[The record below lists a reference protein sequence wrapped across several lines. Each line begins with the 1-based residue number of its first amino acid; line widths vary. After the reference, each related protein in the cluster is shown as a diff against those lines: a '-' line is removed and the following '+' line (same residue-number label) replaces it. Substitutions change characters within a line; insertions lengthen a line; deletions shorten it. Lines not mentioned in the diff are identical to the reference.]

1 MIEMNKNTDVRPRAS
16 RFSRQQIK
24 QSGQKL
30 LSGDFFCVLISI
42 LINFLKSK
50 RIKSLSAVN
59 NNNSES
65 NKGSCRYEV
74 EEEKKCEM
82 GGGGGCDVFGKE
94 VLQAPSATIGAAS
107 TSKLPRKL
115 IDDCNGVVPRKLRSA
130 MKKRNRESVSPP
142 FPDSKK
148 LSHTHGGVESLKRDG
163 LKKLGL
169 KVTLPGP
176 DWSSKQSVCGPITKD
191 EEEVVETLYSLAGMF
206 ANNEE
211 PKNEC
216 KLGNASLDTSPSTLQ
231 ERSESDS
238 PNIEAVKEDLNS
250 ICLPRID
257 EAAEETWHIET
268 AKVDCLNEPNFQEWP
283 TLSSDKVQG
292 ELGSCVAQVN
302 LPTMFAKQEE
312 LKPLCDSF
320 NLFIAPEQY
329 QDTVR
334 VKQPTQ
340 LDTSLERKPDI
351 ALGLTATVSQQDQRH
366 TICQSKTN
374 GSALWPGLSSTVSS
388 GACNY
393 GSSSQC
399 SATKFPSWMDTDCG
413 ATRPSSFQKCS
424 STGKASKVNTGK
436 RSWKRSSTHVYISR
450 LIRVLQIPESRDSL
464 PLHLNQLRPHDILRQ
479 GVFMTINNFNGNR
492 NGLNGATP
500 SRAIV
505 SMTDKNS
512 NQVGIGTL
520 QRQRLHQ
527 DQPQTPSGVYNSQK
541 QTFNF
546 LSLSTGGGSLEA
558 NNISNGV
565 GNRSEQSAQQQFPYL
580 HSHLQQ
586 QHSTLASFPMSQ
598 AYCTSSSY
606 PDQPAA
612 QQARVPQ
619 PSCFGNL
626 YCGSRTS
633 PSGFAKQQQKQ
644 QQEHQEQLQR
654 LWEAQLAAAQ
664 YRTSAN
670 SATTT
675 QFPNW
680 QNGRQ
685 DLPTQVS
692 RGQPTIPTLSSQEAP
707 GPKYAQI
714 SQQQLM
720 TITTLPHARVRR
732 QDHHLSSV
740 YEETGGGF
748 RTVGALPLQLLCNE
762 L

>member
-1 MIEMNKNTDVRPRAS
+1 MIEMNKNKDVRPRAS

-30 LSGDFFCVLISI
+30 LSGLNGGDFVVSWE
-42 LINFLKSK
+42 KSK
-50 RIKSLSAVN
+50 RIKRLSAVN

-65 NKGSCRYEV
+65 NKGSCSYEV

-82 GGGGGCDVFGKE
+82 GGGGGCDVFDKE
-94 VLQAPSATIGAAS
+94 VLQAPSATIGTAS
-107 TSKLPRKL
+107 TSNKRFKLPRKL

-148 LSHTHGGVESLKRDG
+148 LSHSHGGVESLKRDG

-169 KVTLPGP
+169 KVTQPGP

-206 ANNEE
+206 TNNEE
-211 PKNEC
+211 PKNDC
-216 KLGNASLDTSPSTLQ
+216 KLGNASLDASRSTLQ

-238 PNIEAVKEDLNS
+238 PIIEAVKEDLNS

-257 EAAEETWHIET
+257 EAAEETWHVET
-268 AKVDCLNEPNFQEWP
+268 AKVDCLNEPSFQDWP

-329 QDTVR
+329 QDTVK
-334 VKQPTQ
+334 VKQSAQ
-340 LDTSLERKPDI
+340 LETSLERKPDI

-374 GSALWPGLSSTVSS
+374 GPALWPGLSSTVSS

-393 GSSSQC
+393 GSSSQS

-450 LIRVLQIPESRDSL
+450 LIQVLQIPESRDSL
-464 PLHLNQLRPHDILRQ
+464 PLNLNQLRPHDILRQ

-505 SMTDKNS
+505 NMTDKNS
-512 NQVGIGTL
+512 N

-619 PSCFGNL
+619 PPYFGNL

-633 PSGFAKQQQKQ
+633 PSGFAKQQQEQ

-670 SATTT
+670 STTMT

-680 QNGRQ
+680 QNVRQ
-685 DLPTQVS
+685 DSPTQIS
-692 RGQPTIPTLSSQEAP
+692 RAQPTIPTLSSQEAL

-748 RTVGALPLQLLCNE
+748 RTVGALPLQLLCNDR

>member
-1 MIEMNKNTDVRPRAS
+1 MIEMNKNKDVRPRAS

-30 LSGDFFCVLISI
+30 LSGLNGGDFVVSWE
-42 LINFLKSK
+42 KSK
-50 RIKSLSAVN
+50 RIKRLSAVN

-65 NKGSCRYEV
+65 NKGSCSYEV

-82 GGGGGCDVFGKE
+82 GGGGGCDVFDKE
-94 VLQAPSATIGAAS
+94 VLQAPSATIGTAS
-107 TSKLPRKL
+107 TSNKRFKLPRKQL

-148 LSHTHGGVESLKRDG
+148 LSHSHGGVESLKRDG

-169 KVTLPGP
+169 KVTQPGP
-176 DWSSKQSVCGPITKD
+176 DWSSKQSLCGPITKD

-211 PKNEC
+211 PKNDC
-216 KLGNASLDTSPSTLQ
+216 KLGNASLDASRSTLQ

-238 PNIEAVKEDLNS
+238 PIIEAVKEDLNS

-257 EAAEETWHIET
+257 EAAEETWHVET
-268 AKVDCLNEPNFQEWP
+268 AKVDCLNEPSFQEWP

-329 QDTVR
+329 QDTVK
-334 VKQPTQ
+334 VKQSTQ
-340 LDTSLERKPDI
+340 LETSHERKPDI

-374 GSALWPGLSSTVSS
+374 GPALWPGLSSTVSS

-393 GSSSQC
+393 GSSSQS

-464 PLHLNQLRPHDILRQ
+464 PLHLNQLRPHDILSQ

-505 SMTDKNS
+505 NMTDKNS
-512 NQVGIGTL
+512 N

-565 GNRSEQSAQQQFPYL
+565 GNRSEQAAQQQFPYL

-619 PSCFGNL
+619 PPYFGNL
-626 YCGSRTS
+626 YGGSRTS

-670 SATTT
+670 STTMT

-680 QNGRQ
+680 QNVRQ
-685 DLPTQVS
+685 DSPTQIS
-692 RGQPTIPTLSSQEAP
+692 RAQPTIPTLSSQEAL

-748 RTVGALPLQLLCNE
+748 RTVGALPLQLLCNDR

>member
-1 MIEMNKNTDVRPRAS
+1 MIEMNKNKDVRPRAS

-30 LSGDFFCVLISI
+30 LSGLNGGDFVVSWE
-42 LINFLKSK
+42 KSK
-50 RIKSLSAVN
+50 RIKRLSAVN

-65 NKGSCRYEV
+65 NKGSCSYDV

-82 GGGGGCDVFGKE
+82 GGGEGCDVFDKE
-94 VLQAPSATIGAAS
+94 VLQAPSATIGIAS
-107 TSKLPRKL
+107 TSNKKFKLPRKL

-169 KVTLPGP
+169 KVTQPGP

-211 PKNEC
+211 PKNDC
-216 KLGNASLDTSPSTLQ
+216 KLGNASLDASRSTLQ

-238 PNIEAVKEDLNS
+238 PIIEAVKEDLNS

-257 EAAEETWHIET
+257 EAAEETWHVET
-268 AKVDCLNEPNFQEWP
+268 AKVDCLNEPSFQEWP

-329 QDTVR
+329 QDTVK
-334 VKQPTQ
+334 VKQSTQ
-340 LDTSLERKPDI
+340 LETSLERKPDI

-374 GSALWPGLSSTVSS
+374 GPALWPGLSSTVSS

-393 GSSSQC
+393 GSSSQS

-505 SMTDKNS
+505 NMTDKNS
-512 NQVGIGTL
+512 N

-527 DQPQTPSGVYNSQK
+527 DQPQTPPGVYNSQK

-565 GNRSEQSAQQQFPYL
+565 GNRSEQSAQQKFPYL

-612 QQARVPQ
+612 QQARVLQ
-619 PSCFGNL
+619 PPYFGNL

-670 SATTT
+670 STTMT

-680 QNGRQ
+680 QNVRQ
-685 DLPTQVS
+685 VSPTQIS
-692 RGQPTIPTLSSQEAP
+692 RAQPTIPTLSSQEAL

-748 RTVGALPLQLLCNE
+748 RTVGALPLQLLCNDR

>member
-1 MIEMNKNTDVRPRAS
+1 MIEMNKNKDVRPRAS

-30 LSGDFFCVLISI
+30 LSGLNGGDFVVSWE
-42 LINFLKSK
+42 KSK
-50 RIKSLSAVN
+50 RIKRLSAVN

-65 NKGSCRYEV
+65 NKGSCSYEV

-82 GGGGGCDVFGKE
+82 GGGGGCDVFDKE
-94 VLQAPSATIGAAS
+94 VRQAPSATIGTAS
-107 TSKLPRKL
+107 TSNKRFKLPRKL

-169 KVTLPGP
+169 KVTQPGP

-211 PKNEC
+211 PKNDC
-216 KLGNASLDTSPSTLQ
+216 KLGNASLDASRSTLQ

-238 PNIEAVKEDLNS
+238 PIIEAVKEDLNS

-257 EAAEETWHIET
+257 EAAEETWHVET
-268 AKVDCLNEPNFQEWP
+268 AKVDCLNEPSFQEWP

-320 NLFIAPEQY
+320 YLFIAPEQY
-329 QDTVR
+329 QDTVK
-334 VKQPTQ
+334 VKQSTQ
-340 LDTSLERKPDI
+340 LETSLERKPDI

-374 GSALWPGLSSTVSS
+374 GPALWPGLSSTVSS

-393 GSSSQC
+393 GSSSQS

-505 SMTDKNS
+505 NMTDKNS
-512 NQVGIGTL
+512 N

-580 HSHLQQ
+580 HSRLQQ

-619 PSCFGNL
+619 PPYFGNL
-626 YCGSRTS
+626 YGGSRTS

-670 SATTT
+670 STTMT

-680 QNGRQ
+680 QNVRQ
-685 DLPTQVS
+685 DSPTQIS
-692 RGQPTIPTLSSQEAP
+692 RAQPTIPTLSSQEAL

-748 RTVGALPLQLLCNE
+748 RTVGALPLQLLCNDR

>member
-1 MIEMNKNTDVRPRAS
+1 MIEMNKNKDVRPRAS
-16 RFSRQQIK
+16 RLSRQQIK

-30 LSGDFFCVLISI
+30 LSGLNGGDFVVSWE
-42 LINFLKSK
+42 KSK
-50 RIKSLSAVN
+50 RIKRLSAVN

-65 NKGSCRYEV
+65 NKGSCSKEV

-82 GGGGGCDVFGKE
+82 GGGGGCDVFDKV
-94 VLQAPSATIGAAS
+94 VLQAPSATSGTAS
-107 TSKLPRKL
+107 TSNKRFKLPRKL

-130 MKKRNRESVSPP
+130 MKKRNRESVSLP

-169 KVTLPGP
+169 KVTQPGP

-216 KLGNASLDTSPSTLQ
+216 KLVNASLDASRSTLQ

-238 PNIEAVKEDLNS
+238 PIIEAVKEDLNS

-257 EAAEETWHIET
+257 EAAEETWHVET
-268 AKVDCLNEPNFQEWP
+268 AKVDCLNERSFQEWP

-292 ELGSCVAQVN
+292 ELVSCVAQVD

-320 NLFIAPEQY
+320 NVFIAPEQY
-329 QDTVR
+329 QDTVK
-334 VKQPTQ
+334 VKQSTQ
-340 LDTSLERKPDI
+340 LETSLERKPDNT
-351 ALGLTATVSQQDQRH
+351 LGPTATVSQQDQRR

-374 GSALWPGLSSTVSS
+374 VPALWPGLSSTVSS

-393 GSSSQC
+393 GSSSQS
-399 SATKFPSWMDTDCG
+399 SATKFPSWMYTDCG
-413 ATRPSSFQKCS
+413 ASRPSSFKKCS
-424 STGKASKVNTGK
+424 PTGKAFKVNTGK
-436 RSWKRSSTHVYISR
+436 RSWKRSATHVYISH
-450 LIRVLQIPESRDSL
+450 LTRVLQIPESRDSL
-464 PLHLNQLRPHDILRQ
+464 PMHLNQLRPHDILRQ
-479 GVFMTINNFNGNR
+479 GVFMTINNLNGNR

-505 SMTDKNS
+505 NRTDKNS

-527 DQPQTPSGVYNSQK
+527 DQPQTPPGVCNSQK

-612 QQARVPQ
+612 QQARVPL
-619 PSCFGNL
+619 PPYFGNL
-626 YCGSRTS
+626 YCGSRAS

-644 QQEHQEQLQR
+644 HQEQLQR

-664 YRTSAN
+664 YRPSAN
-670 SATTT
+670 STTMT

-680 QNGRQ
+680 QSVRQ
-685 DLPTQVS
+685 DSPTQIS
-692 RGQPTIPTLSSQEAP
+692 RAQPTIPTLSSQEAL

-714 SQQQLM
+714 SQHQLM

-740 YEETGGGF
+740 SEETGGGF
-748 RTVGALPLQLLCNE
+748 RTVGALPLQLLCNDR